1 MRRRM
6 TLSAFSP
13 LWYPYFIL
21 AHISTDYRY
30 FVDMEIFLDSGR
42 RQAPTRTP
50 MIRNI
55 LKS

>member
-1 MRRRM
+1 M

-50 MIRNI
+50 VIRNI